1 MTTRKITYINTNDP
15 VSAPVANRP
24 LYQLQQEAEK
34 LQSQLDTT
42 EAGNTLIYRDIP
54 CDNSVQVGMPV
65 YWDGNDQ
72 CCKPAYVTAELNETT
87 NQYETG
93 TPADCIG
100 LVYQKNSSYSADIL
114 VSGIVNFPA
123 LQSHFAGQT
132 GRFYLGAT
140 PGSLTTLPNAQ
151 AFPLGVILG
160 TLGPCDTAYR
170 VYFNPCYTNSLLQHQ
185 HYSIDLKPE
194 KWEDVPLDDENAPDD
209 AVLAYLIEEDEEL
222 SKLWP
227 PVPIGAVSVTVDW
240 ADNNEKIGGKELT
253 VNKES
258 SLIHINES
266 GIYWM
271 AESPTVPTGGSD
283 YQVAR
288 VTLHFSKVQYSTRNA
303 FVTSLQPDTN
313 QPFKFVD
320 CKGKEA
326 ASGDLYLQF
335 TLNDDVVED
344 TEYKGVALKQFTED
358 WKSEKTNVVNGVS
371 INGNALVTSPST
383 FTHNGVTYNAGAV
396 KIDLSPYASNTE
408 ISPQIVKVGAAQERE
423 VYGMTYLGLP
433 AGRSSSLRLKF
444 EIPGNY
450 AESPI
455 SFKLRMQCIST
466 IEGTYANAT
475 VSYYKVARATTVQDV
490 ENLAVGTTI
499 TCPFAVAVTPHKMF
513 EVESNAITVNVGD
526 TVIITISR
534 ASDTS
539 YNADLAIARINGIL
553 NISGGSSAT

>member
-1 MTTRKITYINTNDP
+1 MSIKNITYINTNDP
-15 VSAPVANRP
+15 VSASVANTP
-24 LYQLQQEAEK
+24 LQQLNQKTDELRSK
-34 LQSQLDTT
+34 FDTT
-42 EAGNTLIYRDIP
+42 EAGNTLIYYDIP
-54 CDNSVQVGMPV
+54 SDSSVQVGMPV
-65 YWDGNDQ
+65 YWDGENQ
-72 CCKPAYVTAELNETT
+72 CCKPAYISTELNETT
-87 NQYETG
+87 SQYETG
-93 TPADCIG
+93 TTADCIG
-100 LVYQKNSSYSADIL
+100 LVYKKNSNYSADIL
-114 VSGIVNFPA
+114 ISGIVNFPA
-123 LQSHFAGQT
+123 FQSYFSGQT
-132 GRFYLGAT
+132 GRFYLGNT
-140 PGSLTTLPNAQ
+140 PGSLTTIPNAQ

-185 HYSIDLKPE
+185 HYSVDLKPE
-194 KWEDVPLDDENAPDD
+194 YWDDVEDENAPDD
-209 AVLAYLIEEDEEL
+209 AVLAYGIDQDEEL

-227 PVPIGAVSVTVDW
+227 PVPISAVSITVDW

-258 SLIHINES
+258 SLIHINDS

-271 AESPTVPTGGSD
+271 TESPTIPTGGSD

-303 FVTSLQPDTN
+303 VVTSLQPDIN

-326 ASGDLYLQF
+326 TGGDLYAQF
-335 TLNDDVVED
+335 TLNQNTVED

-358 WKSEKTNVVNGVS
+358 WKSETTHVVNGVK
-371 INGNALVTSPST
+371 INGNAVVTSPST
-383 FTHNGVTYNAGAV
+383 FTHNGVTYNAGAI
-396 KIDLSPYASNTE
+396 KIDLSPYAPNTE
-408 ISPQIVKVGAAQERE
+408 ISPQIIKVGAAQERE

-450 AESPI
+450 AESSI
-455 SFKLRMQCIST
+455 DFKLRMQCISA

-475 VSYYKVARATTVQDV
+475 VSYYKVARADTVRDI
-490 ENLAVGTTI
+490 ENLATGTTI
-499 TCPFAVAVTPHKMF
+499 TCPFATSVSPHKMF
-513 EVESNAITVNVGD
+513 EVESSSITVNAGD

-534 ASDTS
+534 EADTS

-553 NISGGSSAT
+553 NIAGGSVGA